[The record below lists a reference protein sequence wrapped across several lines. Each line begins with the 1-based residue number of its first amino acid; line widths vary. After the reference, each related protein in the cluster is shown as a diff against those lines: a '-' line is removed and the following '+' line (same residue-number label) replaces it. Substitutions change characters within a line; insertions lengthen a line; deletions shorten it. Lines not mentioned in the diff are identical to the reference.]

1 MLYPFHLKGLLC
13 LTELQSNYFVLSIWT
28 TFRKI
33 LELFSIAI
41 KNGRESCRWRKA
53 RRRNGWQFWNDKEKL
68 KKKRKNFLRLFTQTR
83 PFKPK
88 LGFTSLR
95 CSVVLFSTFVLQL
108 KKGVHKGRKNKK
120 VFLNRKK

>member
-1 MLYPFHLKGLLC
+1 MEENLAVGVKRV
-13 LTELQSNYFVLSIWT
+13 EEMVDNSEMI
-28 TFRKI
+28 R
-33 LELFSIAI
+33 
-41 KNGRESCRWRKA
+41 
-53 RRRNGWQFWNDKEKL
+53 

-88 LGFTSLR
+88 LGFKSLR